1 MSASNGKN
9 NGKPDN
15 LATTVTEVSE
25 RVTVL
30 IREELELAKAEVTV
44 KISSLSKG
52 LVAGAIGA
60 VFALL
65 ALPFALLTLA
75 WGLNSALSSVWLG
88 FLIVFAILLAVTA
101 GAFLFAWR
109 KMKVGSPAPKMAIEE
124 AKKIRETV
132 STKGNGG

>member
-1 MSASNGKN
+1 LSASNGKN

-30 IREELELAKAEVTV
+30 IREELELAKAEVTL

-65 ALPFALLTLA
+65 AVPFLLLTIA
-75 WGLNSALSSVWLG
+75 WAINSAGHWLWEG
-88 FLIVFAILLAVTA
+88 FAIVLVVLLAGMA

-109 KMKVGSPAPKMAIEE
+109 KIKVGSPAPKMAIEE

-132 STKGNGG
+132 ATKGNGS